1 MPTSVPLPKCPSISS
16 GNQCR
21 LAIASL
27 KPCLASSRA
36 MCSITGRFSTG
47 TIGFGI
53 A

>member
-1 MPTSVPLPKCPSISS
+1 MPNSEPSPKWPSISS

-21 LAIASL
+21 LAIVSVKPWRAS
-27 KPCLASSRA
+27 RRT
-36 MCSITGRFSTG
+36 MCSITGRLSTG

>member
-1 MPTSVPLPKCPSISS
+1 MPNSEPSPKCSSIVS

-21 LAIASL
+21 LAIASV
-27 KPCLASSRA
+27 KPWRASRRT